1 MQASIEAELTAELQQ
16 ISGQIT
22 AYGPNNRF
30 KLMLYNHIPRGT
42 TASTLQSS
50 KLQANP
56 ENGQYYQIDQAL
68 HAEAMSKNPD
78 PAHLYPWQINSCKQL
93 YDRARL
99 DFATVE
105 LFQEELTRVEDKL
118 RDVEGDLN
126 GKTGERLKAVSET
139 QSALL
144 EKLCRARMKLEKLL
158 DMRHSL
164 IRDSGVELKIR
175 AKLDEIQRRLEL
187 RNRLDRLTNIEITP
201 RPQIQIPENQMENL
215 LQVLKEQRTG
225 LQTLKKIITN
235 DMRKVQKI
243 EEGMAS
249 LYKKS

>member
-16 ISGQIT
+16 ISGSIT
-22 AYGPNNRF
+22 SYCPNNRF
-30 KLMLYNHIPRGT
+30 KLMLYNHIPRGS
-42 TASTLQSS
+42 TASALQNS
-50 KLQANP
+50 KLQTNT
-56 ENGQYYQIDQAL
+56 ENAQYYHIDQTL
-68 HAEAMSKNPD
+68 HSEAMNKNPD

-105 LFQEELTRVEDKL
+105 LFQEELSRVEEKL
-118 RDVEGDLN
+118 REVEGELN
-126 GKTGERLKAVSET
+126 GKIGERLRAVSDT

-158 DMRHSL
+158 EMRHSL

-187 RNRLDRLTNIEITP
+187 SNRLERLTNIEIAP

-243 EEGMAS
+243 EEGIES

>member
-1 MQASIEAELTAELQQ
+1 MQASIEAELTSELQQ
-16 ISGQIT
+16 ISGQISP
-22 AYGPNNRF
+22 YLPNNRF
-30 KLMLYNHIPRGT
+30 KLMLYNHIPRGS
-42 TASTLQSS
+42 TASALQNS

-56 ENGQYYQIDQAL
+56 ENGQYYHIDQSL
-68 HAEAMSKNPD
+68 HSESMNKNPD
-78 PAHLYPWQINSCKQL
+78 PVHLYPWQINSCKQL

-105 LFQEELTRVEDKL
+105 LFQEEISRVEEKL
-118 RDVEGDLN
+118 REVEGDLN
-126 GKTGERLKAVSET
+126 GKAGERLRAVSEA

-144 EKLCRARMKLEKLL
+144 EKLCRSRMKLEKLL

-187 RNRLDRLTNIEITP
+187 RERLDRLTNVEILP

-235 DMRKVQKI
+235 DIRKVQKI
-243 EEGMAS
+243 EEGMGS